1 MSTPPDGEGAARP
14 DGPSVPKSLQK
25 ARANELF
32 HSLAPAIGVVDAR
45 RLTERLAR
53 LQVLLREAEDDAM
66 RLLGDSSRQVH
77 AGRRGGVVA

>member
-32 HSLAPAIGVVDAR
+32 HSLAPAIDAR